1 MCVQVYLNIAVTPEE
16 AHPKVF
22 VNYYLVRSNT
32 EISIVIPQYTMQVFH
47 SIKNSTSFFNLN
59 LKITWKQVARK

>member
-1 MCVQVYLNIAVTPEE
+1 MCVQVYLNIPEE

-22 VNYYLVRSNT
+22 VDYYLVRSNT

-47 SIKNSTSFFNLN
+47 SIKKFHN
-59 LKITWKQVARK
+59 II